1 MKMHLR
7 SVQMRKEMLRV
18 CELSINKVSI
28 PVPLALTPP
37 IPIRIDHMPSVQK
50 PLVLMLPIL
59 MGTAPMLHDSNAT
72 CLNNV
77 HLNASQ
83 CGLNANCQIAGQI
96 AKIPLDSIRK

>member
-50 PLVLMLPIL
+50 PLVLMLRIL

-83 CGLNANCQIAGQI
+83 CKLQIAGQI